1 MVIFYFFDILCSFFR
16 MTYLMPEWDQTKAHP
31 QFFTFKESGRTCV
44 HVDKIEWST
53 VLAREP
59 IPMQVFACL
68 L

>member
-1 MVIFYFFDILCSFFR
+1 
-16 MTYLMPEWDQTKAHP
+16 MTYLMPEWDQTKARP

-44 HVDKIEWST
+44 CVNTDGWST

-68 L
+68 PKTC